1 MTVDQAVAGI
11 ALSNQLPTKWKDINP
26 DEQEQIKKR
35 WASDYK
41 DKIELDKKKN
51 PQKYKGISKEEE
63 EERIENAV
71 EEQERLIKQINEI
84 KSGLTEGKRKIL
96 IK

>member
-11 ALSNQLPTKWKDINP
+11 VLSNELPTKWKDIND
-26 DEQEQIKKR
+26 DEKKEIKKR
-35 WASDYK
+35 WGLEYKEKIAK
-41 DKIELDKKKN
+41 DKKDN
-51 PQKYKGISKEEE
+51 PQNYVGITKQEEQK
-63 EERIENAV
+63 RIKDAV
-71 EEQERLIKQINEI
+71 EEQERLILQINEI